1 MERWQAP
8 APVDWLERL
17 GFSAQSDQVDEAHL
31 DYFQD
36 SDHMVVFSQKGQ
48 EVWLGLGVSH
58 LFNKLCQS
66 QDFKGLGAGIAMV
79 ADDAHGYYGFQEF
92 ARGAAGWGAQ
102 VTTAPPSMW
111 MRPASHG
118 TASPQRTMAIQSVA
132 DLLGARV
139 SVIEACATAQ
149 GEDAACGIAW
159 HGQMQ
164 DWVLASMAAHGT
176 AFQQINSLNFLPTG
190 TLFEAVDPPS
200 GWPRYWRQGDLF
212 AAMQDHLS
220 RAWCGVGL
228 SEFTLNH
235 PMLRGS
241 CLVIEL
247 TADT

>member
-1 MERWQAP
+1 MDGAIGKRR

-66 QDFKGLGAGIAMV
+66 QDFKGLGAGVAMV

-111 MRPASHG
+111 MRPASQG

-139 SVIEACATAQ
+139 SV
-149 GEDAACGIAW
+149 
-159 HGQMQ
+159 
-164 DWVLASMAAHGT
+164 
-176 AFQQINSLNFLPTG
+176 
-190 TLFEAVDPPS
+190 
-200 GWPRYWRQGDLF
+200 
-212 AAMQDHLS
+212 
-220 RAWCGVGL
+220 
-228 SEFTLNH
+228 
-235 PMLRGS
+235 
-241 CLVIEL
+241 
-247 TADT
+247 